1 MKLTESK
8 LRSLVREELKSVL
21 EMHGRQHMP
30 VGKDARGATAG
41 EVAAGVGA
49 AGMAIAPAAIAAYL
63 RTNPDMMK
71 KVIDFIEMSGG
82 VIQNLNPFE
91 EE

>member
-21 EMHGRQHMP
+21 EMHGKQHMP
-30 VGKDARGATAG
+30 VDREPKPSAG
-41 EVAAGVGA
+41 EMAVGAGV

-63 RTNPDMMK
+63 RTNPEMMK